1 MRKLRREQEKTE
13 RDVISLREGGREFH
27 KWIVEAKKDFENEEV
42 RQKESIGSYYGDERI
57 GSSMEDRGDIEVQEQ
72 GKKCKSGIF

>member
-27 KWIVEAKKDFENEEV
+27 IIIIIIIWIVEGKKDFENEEV
-42 RQKESIGSYYGDERI
+42 RQKESRKLL
-57 GSSMEDRGDIEVQEQ
+57 R
-72 GKKCKSGIF
+72 